1 MKEQVDTLIKAW
13 YVVTM
18 NETRDIIRNGA
29 VAVKNGL
36 IVEVG
41 KLADLERK
49 FEAKETLGSDRF
61 VLTPGMINTHIHI
74 TGEPLT
80 RGYVPDDTPF
90 EENVFE
96 WLCPLYSVHT
106 AEEERLSAKLASVE
120 MLKSG
125 TTTFLEA
132 GTIRFLDDVF
142 ETLEEVGIRG
152 RLGRWIWD
160 LPPEPD
166 VYKQNTDESINLL
179 QYQLEKYKDVAQGRL
194 GAWSTLV
201 GHTTCSDPLWKAAR
215 ELATEHDT
223 GMSFHM
229 SPAKLD
235 PDFFISEFGH
245 RPMIHLDELGILK
258 DDVVMTHCVQ
268 VDDKEISVMANSG
281 VHVSHCPTTALKVSY
296 GITQVGKIPEM
307 KMAGINVAIGTDG
320 NNASNYSDLM
330 RATYL
335 VAGLF
340 KDSRQDPQMFP
351 AEIAYEMAT
360 LGGAKAM
367 QLENEVGSLEIG
379 KKADLVLH
387 DTDRPE
393 WRPLLNVMNQL
404 VWSADGRG
412 VHTVLVDGVKVVEEG
427 RVTAFDEE
435 KFYADCQNAGEA
447 VVQRSGLPDK
457 SKYPIFP
464 IKLLLKDKYES
475 DKKIKNIKSPI
486 LIMHG
491 EVDKIVPFWMGK
503 KMFDLANEPKYSYFS
518 KYDDH
523 MMEFN
528 KDLVNSIS
536 LFIKSLN

>member
-1 MKEQVDTLIKAW
+1 
-13 YVVTM
+13 
-18 NETRDIIRNGA
+18 
-29 VAVKNGL
+29 
-36 IVEVG
+36 
-41 KLADLERK
+41 
-49 FEAKETLGSDRF
+49 
-61 VLTPGMINTHIHI
+61 
-74 TGEPLT
+74 
-80 RGYVPDDTPF
+80 
-90 EENVFE
+90 
-96 WLCPLYSVHT
+96 
-106 AEEERLSAKLASVE
+106 
-120 MLKSG
+120 
-125 TTTFLEA
+125 
-132 GTIRFLDDVF
+132 
-142 ETLEEVGIRG
+142 
-152 RLGRWIWD
+152 
-160 LPPEPD
+160 
-166 VYKQNTDESINLL
+166 VYKQDTDESISLL
-179 QYQLEKYKDVAQGRL
+179 QYQLDKYKNIANGRL

-215 ELATEHDT
+215 DLATEHET

-235 PDFFISEFGH
+235 PDFFVSEFGH
-245 RPMIHLDELGILK
+245 RPMVHLDELGVLD

-268 VDDKEISVMANSG
+268 VDDKEISVMAKTG

-296 GITQVGKIPEM
+296 GVTQVGKIPEM

-367 QLENEVGSLEIG
+367 QLEEEIGSLEKG

-435 KFYADCQNAGEA
+435 KFYADCQSAGEA

-457 SKYPIFP
+457 AKYPI
-464 IKLLLKDKYES
+464 L
-475 DKKIKNIKSPI
+475 
-486 LIMHG
+486 
-491 EVDKIVPFWMGK
+491 
-503 KMFDLANEPKYSYFS
+503 
-518 KYDDH
+518 
-523 MMEFN
+523 
-528 KDLVNSIS
+528 
-536 LFIKSLN
+536 